1 MSNRRFLLQQ
11 AVTRLVN
18 RAVGL
23 THRLIG
29 FGAAPADGPAEAA
42 AEPFCRTGT
51 QDAPMWAE
59 LATELQL
66 RRIAVRAAR

>member
-11 AVTRLVN
+11 AVTRVVN

-23 THRLIG
+23 AHRLIG
-29 FGAAPADGPAEAA
+29 FGAAPADGPAEAD
-42 AEPFCRTGT
+42 AEPFCRTGAH
-51 QDAPMWAE
+51 DAPMWAE

>member
-1 MSNRRFLLQQ
+1 MSNRRFLVQR

-23 THRLIG
+23 AHRLIG
-29 FGAAPADGPAEAA
+29 FGAAAADGPADAD
-42 AEPFCRTGT
+42 AEPFCRTGV

-66 RRIAVRAAR
+66 RRIAGRAAR